1 MVKAKMK
8 HGNTTEKTATT
19 RNNVLPLMYAGLNL
33 CCFIWKEYL
42 RCLFT
47 KNKDLISAFTVTE

>member
-8 HGNTTEKTATT
+8 HGNTTQKTATT

-33 CCFIWKEYL
+33 CYFYL
-42 RCLFT
+42 EGTL
-47 KNKDLISAFTVTE
+47 KILVY